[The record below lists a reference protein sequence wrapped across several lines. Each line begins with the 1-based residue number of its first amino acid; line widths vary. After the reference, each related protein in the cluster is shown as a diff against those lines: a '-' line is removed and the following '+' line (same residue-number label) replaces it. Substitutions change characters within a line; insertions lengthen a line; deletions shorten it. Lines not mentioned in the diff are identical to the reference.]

1 MKTLNT
7 LQNQAH
13 TTTSPL
19 RQMAMACLLACGAV
33 AAQADVVHDLH
44 IQFSNGGV
52 FDGTVTFK
60 NDYSSLMGT
69 DGTLVGGST
78 FFGGTYGIVDFNWT
92 WYQGAGPIDSQDE
105 DNNAN
110 TLEDYLMQGPDI
122 DHSNFKQIGISW
134 FVPVVGSAPTL
145 NLQANRVHSSLDGF
159 YRITSYEF
167 GSGTV
172 QNNVPEPGSLALLG
186 LALAGLAAVAQRRK
200 TQPCGIA
207 QLTHCT
213 KVGG

>member
-1 MKTLNT
+1 MNT
-7 LQNQAH
+7 SNRNNNLAPIA
-13 TTTSPL
+13 TASPIRKL
-19 RQMAMACLLACGAV
+19 ALACLLAWGGAV
-33 AAQADVVHDLH
+33 AHADVVHDLH
-44 IQFSNGGV
+44 LQFSNGGV

-60 NDYSSLMGT
+60 NDYSSLLGT

-78 FFGGTYGIVDFNWT
+78 FFGGSYGIVDFNWT

-122 DHSNFKQIGISW
+122 NNSDFKQIGLSW
-134 FVPVVGSAPTL
+134 FVPVVGNTPTL
-145 NLQANRVHSSLDGF
+145 NLQANRIHAALDGF

-167 GSGTV
+167 GTGTV

-186 LALAGLAAVAQRRK
+186 LALAGMAVVAKQRKAR
-200 TQPCGIA
+200 A
-207 QLTHCT
+207 
-213 KVGG
+213 